1 MLAMPIHIETPV
13 VPSRRLSLLTGTTVW
28 LKLEALQPSGS
39 FKLRGVGAAC
49 QEYAR
54 RGKTRFV
61 SSSGGN
67 AGLAVAYAGRLLNIP
82 VTVVIPKST
91 PALARTLL
99 EQEGATVIVHGAA
112 WAEANE
118 LAQSLLDETTAFL
131 HPFDDPMMWS
141 GHATLIDEVVRA
153 NVAFDCVILSVGGGG
168 LLSGV
173 VEGLDRNGLG
183 PTPIIAIETAGADSL
198 AWAIKAGH
206 PVTLP
211 AITSVATS
219 LGASKVADNAFKIT
233 KTHDVRSV
241 VISDLEALDACERFL
256 GDHRLVVEPAC
267 GASLSAIYS
276 PRRRDILAEFK
287 SPLVVVCGGA
297 TAPLEQIREWRRTAQ
312 AASRTDHLT
321 IA

>member
-1 MLAMPIHIETPV
+1 MPLHIKTPV
-13 VPSRRLSLLTGTTVW
+13 VQSRRLGLLAEKTVW
-28 LKLEALQPSGS
+28 LKLDALQPSGS
-39 FKLRGVGAAC
+39 FKLRGIGAAC
-49 QEYAR
+49 EAYAR
-54 RGKTRFV
+54 QGKTRFV

-67 AGLAVAYAGRLLNIP
+67 AGLAVAYAGRLLDIP

-131 HPFDDPMMWS
+131 HPFDDPLMWS
-141 GHATLIDEVVRA
+141 GHATMIDEVVRDH
-153 NVAFDCVILSVGGGG
+153 VTFDCVIVSVGGGG

-173 VEGLDRNGLG
+173 VQGLDRNGLG
-183 PTPIIAIETAGADSL
+183 QTPIIAVETAGADSL
-198 AWAIKAGH
+198 AQAIKAGH
-206 PVTLP
+206 PVSLP

-219 LGASKVADNAFKIT
+219 LGASRVADNAFKVT
-233 KTHDVRSV
+233 RTHDVRSV
-241 VISDLEALDACERFL
+241 VISDLEALDACEQFL
-256 GDHRLVVEPAC
+256 RDHRLVVEPAC
-267 GASLSAIYS
+267 GASLSVIYS
-276 PRRRDILAEFK
+276 PQRREVLAGFK

-297 TAPLEQIREWRRTAQ
+297 TAPLEQIREWRRAAQ
-312 AASRTDHLT
+312 AASNEDRLT